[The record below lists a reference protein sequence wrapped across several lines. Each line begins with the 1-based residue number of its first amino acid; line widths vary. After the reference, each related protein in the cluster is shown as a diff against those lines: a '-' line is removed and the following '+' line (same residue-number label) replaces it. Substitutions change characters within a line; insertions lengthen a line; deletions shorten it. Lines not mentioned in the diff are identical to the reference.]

1 MKNEESTD
9 SHEPRLRRDAVTNAA
24 KISRAADEA
33 FAQRGLDVSMADVAD
48 LAGVGVGTVYRRFGS
63 KDALIDTLFLDKV
76 DEIVSITESAA
87 LGDDAGEAFLGF
99 VSATCEL
106 LAGNKGLRQL
116 MLGSTNYSAKFG
128 VVATTRLMPRLRT
141 LTDRAKAAGWLRE
154 SFAAS
159 DFSLIL
165 LAVHGVSDF
174 AGDQY
179 PDLWRRTLR
188 MMIDGIRLGIDDEV
202 DIPTPPP
209 LTDGEVVTQA
219 VNGGGR

>member
-1 MKNEESTD
+1 MKNDESTA
-9 SHEPRLRRDAVTNAA
+9 SQEPRLRRDAVSNAA
-24 KISRAADEA
+24 KISRAAAEA
-33 FAQRGLDVSMADVAD
+33 FARRGLDVSMADVAE

-63 KDALIDTLFLDKV
+63 KDALIDRLFLDKV
-76 DEIVSITESAA
+76 DEIISITESAA
-87 LGDDAGEAFLGF
+87 GGDDAGEAFLGF

-116 MLGSTNYSAKFG
+116 MLGSTNHSAEFG
-128 VVATTRLMPRLRT
+128 VVATTRLMPRLQE

-154 SFAAS
+154 SFAAN
-159 DFSLIL
+159 DFSLIA

-174 AGDQY
+174 AGDEH

-188 MMIDGIRLGIDDEV
+188 MMIDGIRLGIDEV
-202 DIPTPPP
+202 NVPTPPP
-209 LTDGEVVTQA
+209 LTDDEVVTQA